1 MGLQLLF
8 FTCCDIALCRSSR
21 THPQRWKL
29 HGAICKLEQQ
39 IRDGVDSVFAGAGTA
54 TPASRGLF
62 SLADELEAM
71 QRERDSL
78 LQSVG
83 HLCKRFFMLLPV

>member
-1 MGLQLLF
+1 MAQVVSNMYF
-8 FTCCDIALCRSSR
+8 FALSKWAS
-21 THPQRWKL
+21 L

-39 IRDGVDSVFAGAGTA
+39 IRDGVDGLFAGAGTA

-62 SLADELEAM
+62 SLADELETM